1 MKISINENELKT
13 VVENYFKSQY
23 NLSGKVEISNEGAS
37 IEVSMGDFKSPVE
50 EPVKTTEAGGTE
62 ILDNT
67 ITSKINLFAN

>member
-50 EPVKTTEAGGTE
+50 EPAQTHELGSTEV
-62 ILDNT
+62 LDNT
-67 ITSKINLFAN
+67 ITSKVLFAN

>member
-50 EPVKTTEAGGTE
+50 EPEQTREFGSTEV
-62 ILDNT
+62 LDNT
-67 ITSKINLFAN
+67 ITSKVLFAN

>member
-1 MKISINENELKT
+1 MKISISDNEVKT

-50 EPVKTTEAGGTE
+50 EPAQTHELGSTEV
-62 ILDNT
+62 LDNT
-67 ITSKINLFAN
+67 ITSKVLFAN

>member
-37 IEVSMGDFKSPVE
+37 IEVSMGDFKAPAE
-50 EPVKTTEAGGTE
+50 EPVHEVGGTE
-62 ILDNT
+62 VLDNT
-67 ITSKINLFAN
+67 ITSRVLFAN

>member
-50 EPVKTTEAGGTE
+50 EEPAQTHEFGSTEV
-62 ILDNT
+62 LDNT
-67 ITSKINLFAN
+67 ITSKVLFAN

>member
-50 EPVKTTEAGGTE
+50 EPEQTHELGSTEV
-62 ILDNT
+62 LDNT
-67 ITSKINLFAN
+67 ITSKVLFAN